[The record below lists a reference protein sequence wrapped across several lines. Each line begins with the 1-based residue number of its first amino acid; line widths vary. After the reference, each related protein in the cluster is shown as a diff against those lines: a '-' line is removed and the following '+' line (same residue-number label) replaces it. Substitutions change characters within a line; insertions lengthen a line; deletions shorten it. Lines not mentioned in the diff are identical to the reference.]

1 MKKGISKIFLSVLML
16 CLTLNMVSIG
26 NVSAVSGGKISL
38 GTDSGGKGD
47 MVVVPVN
54 ITSSSGIISLAI
66 DIDYDDSKLELQE
79 VSNSGILPGAEH
91 SDNHSSPYRLSWAN
105 DLATEDYTPNGTL
118 VNLGFKILSDEEN
131 EEVSVTV
138 SSYEAVNAEM
148 DDVSFSTGGGSVTI
162 KNPKPKAS
170 NKSTKSTS
178 AKSSS
183 RSSTSRKTSVT
194 SSRTN
199 NKTVTS
205 DAKKTTNKKSKVKK
219 ATKKAKKK
227 SQKHN
232 TTETTSPTNEN
243 TPNNNGGLIWVII
256 VVSLVV
262 LAGGGFS
269 VYYFVIRKK
278 K

>member
-16 CLTLNMVSIG
+16 CLTLNMISIG

-38 GTDSGGKGD
+38 GTDSGRKGD
-47 MVVVPVN
+47 MVAVPVN
-54 ITSSSGIISLAI
+54 ITTSSGIISLAI
-66 DIDYDDSKLELQE
+66 DIDYDDTKLELQE

-205 DAKKTTNKKSKVKK
+205 DAKKTANKKSKVKK

-232 TTETTSPTNEN
+232 TTETTLPTNEN

-262 LAGGGFS
+262 LAGGGFA